1 MGPSIGHGFQSN
13 KRKRWSAQEIAARYV
28 AIAAL
33 ALSRKL
39 NHCFI
44 HHRRNSRDA
53 LCRFFRRPLS
63 GKLLTVPF
71 NVAIPDF
78 TETPMSAL
86 CKLGSHAS
94 SVVTARCTFRSFS
107 CVSLS
112 DFFVG

>member
-39 NHCFI
+39 NHRFI

-94 SVVTARCTFRSFS
+94 SVVTARCTFRSFFMCFS
-107 CVSLS
+107 
-112 DFFVG
+112 F

>member
-1 MGPSIGHGFQSN
+1 MSLSLRWPSPGSSTTVSSTTAVTPAT
-13 KRKRWSAQEIAARYV
+13 RCAASSAA
-28 AIAAL
+28 
-33 ALSRKL
+33 
-39 NHCFI
+39 HF
-44 HHRRNSRDA
+44 
-53 LCRFFRRPLS
+53 S

-78 TETPMSAL
+78 TETAMSAL